1 MIVQNYVEFWSVR
14 FWQSDLIN
22 CGQHKDES
30 LDERHS
36 EEVGAVIDKNGL
48 DIEAI
53 REAVHYQIGC
63 LLVFLLHI
71 ASLREM
77 SKTKVEVSKRKDYG
91 ERRVIRLEGAERKVA
106 FSKAMGQN
114 EEETSR
120 KSAPKSLNSEGF
132 ALPSK

>member
-1 MIVQNYVEFWSVR
+1 MLPLRWFSK
-14 FWQSDLIN
+14 L
-22 CGQHKDES
+22 
-30 LDERHS
+30 
-36 EEVGAVIDKNGL
+36 
-48 DIEAI
+48 

-132 ALPSK
+132 ALSSE

>member
-1 MIVQNYVEFWSVR
+1 M
-14 FWQSDLIN
+14 
-22 CGQHKDES
+22 
-30 LDERHS
+30 
-36 EEVGAVIDKNGL
+36 IDKNGM

-106 FSKAMGQN
+106 FSEAMGQN
-114 EEETSR
+114 EEVENLAQRR
-120 KSAPKSLNSEGF
+120 KVTIDSLSNVHKFFPG
-132 ALPSK
+132 A